1 LTYPYNGW
9 IATSPLEVIA
19 LNKLQN
25 LHTLVLLDL
34 DPTGEG
40 VGKQKPMQPLDAKNA
55 FVLMEKK
62 LSESLESMPQESSL
76 DLLKHE
82 ACKQICSNIESL
94 EVVLCSDMG
103 TEMQKIT
110 FTNINGL
117 ESCKNGR
124 LHCIIVPSNLSDV
137 EEKALS
143 RWTKD

>member
-1 LTYPYNGW
+1 
-9 IATSPLEVIA
+9 
-19 LNKLQN
+19 
-25 LHTLVLLDL
+25 
-34 DPTGEG
+34 
-40 VGKQKPMQPLDAKNA
+40 MDAKNA

-62 LSESLESMPQESSL
+62 LSESLESMPQENSL

-117 ESCKNGR
+117 ENCENGR

>member
-1 LTYPYNGW
+1 M
-9 IATSPLEVIA
+9 
-19 LNKLQN
+19 
-25 LHTLVLLDL
+25 
-34 DPTGEG
+34 
-40 VGKQKPMQPLDAKNA
+40 GKQKPMQPLDAKNA

-82 ACKQICSNIESL
+82 ACKQICSNIETL
-94 EVVLCSDMG
+94 EIVLCSDMG

-110 FTNINGL
+110 FTNISGL